1 MAKVR
6 RTSPPRGSLEGP
18 EVSLHCRQVSRGGA
32 FSGDAWK
39 GGRWR
44 EGVKIPRSHTLYFS
58 APSSSQA
65 GPPPRTPLPLGLP
78 LQSPPTLHC
87 LPCHRSISAHGT
99 TLSERCLQNQRRE
112 AQSRGR
118 VMEGKEKP
126 LQTRQG
132 TGCWGPGT
140 GCLHL
145 GTEREVRS
153 WDRAFP
159 RAELGMRFI
168 PPCLDVSR
176 WVPQDTGRAQVTAS
190 PSSAHPGH

>member
-6 RTSPPRGSLEGP
+6 RTSPPQGSLEGP
-18 EVSLHCRQVSRGGA
+18 EVSLHCRQVSCGGA
-32 FSGDAWK
+32 FSGDAWN

-44 EGVKIPRSHTLYFS
+44 EGIRIPRSQTLYFS

-65 GPPPRTPLPLGLP
+65 GPPPHTPWPLGLP

-87 LPCHRSISAHGT
+87 LPCHRSISANGT
-99 TLSERCLQNQRRE
+99 TLSERCLQNKRRE

-126 LQTRQG
+126 LQTKQPQDARALAWDA
-132 TGCWGPGT
+132 CIWGQ
-140 GCLHL
+140 
-145 GTEREVRS
+145 RKVRS
-153 WDRAFP
+153 WDCTFP
-159 RAELGMRFI
+159 RAELWMRFI

-176 WVPQDTGRAQVTAS
+176 WVPQDTGRA
-190 PSSAHPGH
+190 